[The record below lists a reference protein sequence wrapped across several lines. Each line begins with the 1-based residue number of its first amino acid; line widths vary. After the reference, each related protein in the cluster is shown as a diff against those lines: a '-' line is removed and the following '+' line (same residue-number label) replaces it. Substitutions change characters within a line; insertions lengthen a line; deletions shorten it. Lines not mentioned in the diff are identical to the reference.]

1 MRKIY
6 FMTVLLFSSLVFA
19 QVGINTDTPEAT
31 LHVSKDSNN
40 STPGYT
46 NGGMILE
53 YPGVEKTTLAS
64 SNPLLGFN
72 ELQSQNILV
81 QNDTDGKVN
90 HMKRWA
96 FTYLPARPSILP
108 FIGYREIDEMD
119 YTILV
124 RGDITLPTGDK
135 FVGKVINLVYDS
147 QTELSYTINGPM
159 KYKGYLI
166 NSLPINDI
174 NVGYTLQSDGSK
186 WFVVG
191 GYEVNEAD
199 EEINL
204 TYMPIRKAELG
215 DVITVGPD
223 DYSFL
228 TRGTHGTTLT
238 LPVGE
243 EFVGKVI
250 NVVFDTQHPGIQKIV
265 PASGVI
271 KHHAYVTSE
280 LVLSRNTPSY
290 TLQYLD
296 RWYVI
301 NETNLENPDAV
312 EFVKLFANE
321 STARTDRKV
330 FVAGN
335 INLISPTKDHMY
347 GQEIV
352 FVYDGD
358 GTQLFT
364 LTVNGGG
371 SIVGTG
377 STNNTFVLGSGYKSV
392 KLKSNG
398 TDYEVVAT
406 R

>member
-40 STPGYT
+40 SNSDYT

-81 QNDTDGKVN
+81 QNASDGKVN

-108 FIGYREIDEMD
+108 IIGYREIDEMD

-124 RGDITLPTGDK
+124 RGDITLPTGDE
-135 FVGKVINLVYDS
+135 FVGKMINLVYDS

-191 GYEVNEAD
+191 GYEVNE
-199 EEINL
+199 ETNL

-215 DVITVGPD
+215 DGIIVGPD

-228 TRGTHGTTLT
+228 TRGEHGTTLT

-243 EFVGKVI
+243 EYVGKVI
-250 NVVFDTQHPGIQKIV
+250 NVVFDTQFPGIQKIV

-271 KHHAYVTSE
+271 KHHAYATSE

-312 EFVKLFANE
+312 EFVKLFDNE

-330 FVAGN
+330 FVAGD
-335 INLISPTKDHMY
+335 IKLISPTTDHMY

-358 GTQLFT
+358 GAQSFT
-364 LTVNGGG
+364 LTVNGSG

>member
-1 MRKIY
+1 
-6 FMTVLLFSSLVFA
+6 
-19 QVGINTDTPEAT
+19 
-31 LHVSKDSNN
+31 
-40 STPGYT
+40 
-46 NGGMILE
+46 
-53 YPGVEKTTLAS
+53 
-64 SNPLLGFN
+64 
-72 ELQSQNILV
+72 
-81 QNDTDGKVN
+81 
-90 HMKRWA
+90 
-96 FTYLPARPSILP
+96 
-108 FIGYREIDEMD
+108 
-119 YTILV
+119 
-124 RGDITLPTGDK
+124 
-135 FVGKVINLVYDS
+135 
-147 QTELSYTINGPM
+147 
-159 KYKGYLI
+159 
-166 NSLPINDI
+166 
-174 NVGYTLQSDGSK
+174 
-186 WFVVG
+186 
-191 GYEVNEAD
+191 
-199 EEINL
+199 
-204 TYMPIRKAELG
+204 MPIRKAELS
-215 DVITVGPD
+215 DVIAVGPD

-238 LPVGE
+238 LPVGDE
-243 EFVGKVI
+243 YVGKVI

-271 KHHAYVTSE
+271 KHHAYATSE

-312 EFVKLFANE
+312 EFVKLFDNE

-335 INLISPTKDHMY
+335 INLISPTTDHMY

-352 FVYDGD
+352 FVYDGN
-358 GTQLFT
+358 GTQSFT
-364 LTVNGGG
+364 LTVNGDG